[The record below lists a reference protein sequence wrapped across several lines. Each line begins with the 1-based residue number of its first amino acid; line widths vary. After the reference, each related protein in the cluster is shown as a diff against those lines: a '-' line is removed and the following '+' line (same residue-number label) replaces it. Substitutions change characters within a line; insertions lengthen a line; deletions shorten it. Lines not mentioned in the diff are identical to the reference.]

1 MPVSHKLRPSLFY
14 TQSQTSPHM
23 NWALR
28 SLQSNYHFWSE
39 IVMNYKIWVANP
51 WELNIFSSCHDSEG
65 IAPSFEKMLILQ
77 KGSAGSRQ
85 HSGHLYFSFLFY
97 YHQQNFIALCSP
109 GSIWCS
115 PRPHTAPHQPQCIA
129 SAKNGRPKTAQN
141 NTYALVFVLL
151 LLFFFGGVPQKL
163 HIWLCPQHIL
173 PIHEALVARWP
184 MSTASQPKASKC
196 PSKSKISTTFSE
208 GLIYLLQKH
217 QKSKFPSF

>member
-151 LLFFFGGVPQKL
+151 LLFFFRGG
-163 HIWLCPQHIL
+163 
-173 PIHEALVARWP
+173 A
-184 MSTASQPKASKC
+184 PKASHLAMPPAHSANSWSAGSQMANVHSLTAKGVKVSIEEQNLYNSFGGVDIS
-196 PSKSKISTTFSE
+196 PPETSKK
-208 GLIYLLQKH
+208 
-217 QKSKFPSF
+217 